1 MATAKTVETEKRGTR
16 YESLNRNVRG
26 GQFVDQSYFWFF
38 RVYCER
44 IFTTDKAR
52 QSCNQKSEYLAQ
64 RRKGRKEIKLP
75 NLAFLASL
83 RRCSG
88 QAWREQIPV
97 LDSHGPP
104 ENLRQLRKPSSNT
117 EFAEGLFKMKT
128 LFLGWIVGLSGA

>member
-26 GQFVDQSYFWFF
+26 GQFVDRSYFWFF

-44 IFTTDKAR
+44 IFTTDTAR

-75 NLAFLASL
+75 DLAFLAS
-83 RRCSG
+83 
-88 QAWREQIPV
+88 WREQIPV
-97 LDSHGPP
+97 LDNHGPP

-128 LFLGWIVGLSGA
+128 LFLGWIVGLNGAQRL

>member
-26 GQFVDQSYFWFF
+26 GQFVDRSYFWFS

-64 RRKGRKEIKLP
+64 RRKGAAKKL
-75 NLAFLASL
+75 NFRTWRSWRLGASK
-83 RRCSG
+83 
-88 QAWREQIPV
+88 IPV

-128 LFLGWIVGLSGA
+128 LFLGWIVGLSRAQRL